1 MAKAPIVYFKAAVYG
16 VFAAAIAGG
25 LGSVFD
31 AAAASETGVLE
42 HTYART
48 IALIAG
54 VSAYL
59 WRYYQE
65 D

>member
-1 MAKAPIVYFKAAVYG
+1 MARAPIVYFKAAVYG

-31 AAAASETGVLE
+31 KAAAYDTGVLE
-42 HTYART
+42 HTYAQA
-48 IALIAG
+48 IPLITG
-54 VSAYL
+54 VSAFS
-59 WRYYQE
+59 WRYYQ